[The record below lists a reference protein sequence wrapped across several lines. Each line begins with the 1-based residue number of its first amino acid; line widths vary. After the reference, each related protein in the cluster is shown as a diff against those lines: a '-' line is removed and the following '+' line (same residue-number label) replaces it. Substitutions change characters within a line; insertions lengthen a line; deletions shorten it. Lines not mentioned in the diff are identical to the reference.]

1 MLYSNAGARYLQD
14 MAAQKAKAGAEKR
27 TRQNRVVKTT
37 AKYEPPRLTK
47 FDKLEKLIVCGE

>member
-1 MLYSNAGARYLQD
+1 

-27 TRQNRVVKTT
+27 TRQNRIVKTT

-47 FDKLEKLIVCGE
+47 FDKLEKLIVSGE